1 MSLLKSSLL
10 GRIGAICIIACVL
23 GLSVNA
29 IRPDGIPYIRRQLK
43 DQRAFAQAKSTKA
56 AQALFITLEDA
67 KRAYDQG
74 NLTMVDARPIED
86 FRNQHIKGAISLYY
100 EDAASKWSAALGS
113 VPKDTAII
121 TYCSDPECESAIKL
135 ADTLT
140 AAGFTKV
147 SIMLDGIPAWKEA
160 GYPVQSNE

>member
-1 MSLLKSSLL
+1 MSLLKSNLL
-10 GRIGAICIIACVL
+10 ARIAAICVIACAL

-43 DQRAFAQAKSTKA
+43 DQRAFAESKPAKA

-67 KRAYDQG
+67 KKAYDQG
-74 NLTMVDARPIED
+74 DLTMVDARPIED

-100 EDAASKWSAALGS
+100 EDAANKWNAGLGS
-113 VPKDTAII
+113 VPKDNVII

-140 AAGFTKV
+140 TAGFTKV

-160 GYPVQSNE
+160 GYPVQSSE